1 MDRAQERYRQLLAE
15 QSAEFFLATQRP
27 LRNGLD
33 ASGVSLPVARSQGL
47 ALLGA
52 FETYRTLIAQ
62 LEREYKTAAK
72 L

>member
-1 MDRAQERYRQLLAE
+1 LRAAGKPVPQLPRLGLSTPSFPR
-15 QSAEFFLATQRP
+15 SAF
-27 LRNGLD
+27 D
-33 ASGVSLPVARSQGL
+33 AGGVSLPVARSQGL